1 MKVPASSLG
10 LGAAGVLV
18 GASSPTLRL
27 LMGDVPV
34 TPDAE
39 TARRWAERE
48 LADPIYH
55 PAFNLLGW
63 IMEKLN
69 ELLRGLN
76 DAAQSVTWVQV
87 VATILAVVLVVV
99 ALYVAGPVRLRRA
112 AGRSGSHVVLGTD
125 ARSARVLRDAAA
137 RAAEV
142 GDLDAAVLNGYRA
155 IVRSLEERAV
165 LAERPGRTAHEA
177 SVEAAAR
184 FPALAERLHRAGRL
198 FDDVCYG
205 HAPAVRSDHD
215 ELRALDGD
223 IERARPEAATPVH
236 ALVAPR

>member
-1 MKVPASSLG
+1 MVN
-10 LGAAGVLV
+10 
-18 GASSPTLRL
+18 
-27 LMGDVPV
+27 DVPV

-48 LADPIYH
+48 LTDPIYH

-69 ELLRGLN
+69 ALLRGLN
-76 DAAQSVTWVQV
+76 DAAQTVTWVQV
-87 VATILAVVLVVV
+87 VATLLAVALVVV
-99 ALYVAGPVRLRRA
+99 ALYVAGPVRMRTR
-112 AGRSGSHVVLGTD
+112 AGRNGSHVVLGED
-125 ARSARVLRDAAA
+125 ARTARELREAAE
-137 RAAEV
+137 RAAET
-142 GDLDAAVLNGYRA
+142 GDLDGAVLNGYRA

-177 SVEAAAR
+177 SEEAATR
-184 FPALAERLHRAGRL
+184 FPALAERMHRAGRT

-205 HAPAVRSDHD
+205 HAPAVRTDHD

-223 IERARPEAATPVH
+223 LAQARPESVGPGPVL
-236 ALVAPR
+236 AAPR